1 MFASGTVTKL
11 PKYNSLAGILN
22 EQTKAW
28 MRTET
33 VALSATACLESMFWA
48 AALSLD
54 PFGFGARV
62 EDE

>member
-1 MFASGTVTKL
+1 MFAGGTVTKL
-11 PKYNSLAGILN
+11 PKYNSLAGIWN

-48 AALSLD
+48 ALSLD